1 MMTEKQ
7 WWSTKDVAAYL
18 SLIFNRELSEPT
30 TRMWMQRHN
39 VRRAKGDRRMTT
51 KAWVD
56 QAIDGKC
63 SK

>member
-18 SLIFNRELSEPT
+18 SQIFNKSLSEAA
-30 TRMWMQRHN
+30 TRMWMQRHG

-51 KAWVD
+51 KEWVD
-56 QAIDGKC
+56 AAIEGKG
-63 SK
+63 K